1 MHWLQNYSALENCL
15 GLTALVAT
23 LPISFLFWA
32 LAYKRM
38 KGYIAASL
46 ALLLMLLVAVAAYG
60 MPARSAVSAAL
71 LGMANGLWPIGW
83 IIVTAAFVYNLTVEP
98 RQSEVIQSSL
108 SALTSDAPLPA
119 LPILVG
125 LPS

>member
-15 GLTALVAT
+15 GLTALGAT

-60 MPARSAVSAAL
+60 MPARSAGSAAL
-71 LGMANGLWPIGW
+71 LGMANGVGPIGW
-83 IIVTAAFVYNLTVEP
+83 GLRSARCLYNLTVEG
-98 RQSEVIQSSL
+98 RE
-108 SALTSDAPLPA
+108 
-119 LPILVG
+119 
-125 LPS
+125 

>member
-46 ALLLMLLVAVAAYG
+46 ALLLMLLVGVAAYG

-71 LGMANGLWPIGW
+71 LGMANGIWQIGRM
-83 IIVTAAFVYNLTVEP
+83 IVRAVFFYCRTEEP
-98 RQSEVIQSSL
+98 RCSGSVWSM
-108 SALTSDAPLPA
+108 LTYRS
-119 LPILVG
+119 ILCM
-125 LPS
+125 L